1 MSPNIH
7 PSAIIE
13 QGAQIADDVTIGA
26 YAYIGSLAIINSGTK
41 IDHHATVVGNT
52 TIGNNNSIHPYAY
65 IGAPTHDLKYKGG
78 EPGLKIGN
86 NNVFREFCTIHVATK
101 PENTTIIGNSNVF
114 LAYSHVAHDCIVGN
128 HVIMSS
134 QAALGGHVTIDDFTN
149 IGWSAGIHQF
159 CRIGKYAMVGASS
172 KATQDIPPYM
182 LSDGYPAIVRS
193 PNFVNLKRNNFSET
207 EISGVKTLYKVFY
220 LRGLNKSQALQA
232 IMSETIDSTI
242 LQEFTEFIENS
253 KRGCRF

>member
-13 QGAQIADDVTIGA
+13 QGAQIADDVVIGP
-26 YAYIGSLAIINSGTK
+26 YSYVGSLTVINSGTK
-41 IDHHATVVGNT
+41 IGHHATVVGNT
-52 TIGNNNSIHPYAY
+52 TIGNNNNIHPYAY
-65 IGAPTHDLKYKGG
+65 IGAQTHDLKYKGG

-86 NNVFREFCTIHVATK
+86 NNTFREFCTIHVATK
-101 PENTTIIGNSNVF
+101 QENTTIIGDNNVF

-134 QAALGGHVTIDDFTN
+134 QAALGGHVFIDDFTN

-159 CRIGKYAMVGASS
+159 CKIGKYAMVGASS

-182 LSDGYPAIVRS
+182 LSDGSPAIVRS
-193 PNFVNLKRNNFSET
+193 PNFVNLKRNNFTET
-207 EISGVKTLYKVFY
+207 EISSIKTLYKIFY

-232 IMSETIDSTI
+232 ITSEKIDDAI
-242 LQEFTEFIENS
+242 LREFTSFLANS
-253 KRGCRF
+253 ERGCRF